1 MKAIAMLKWIVENHQ
16 NTEGMDII
24 EVDNEFDFELFFGY
38 QPAEQVPEGKYVYL
52 YGDTVNREDMER
64 MIQRE
69 EAEVYSIATDETDN
83 ENGGLCII
91 YLFKL
96 ED

>member
-1 MKAIAMLKWIVENHQ
+1 MLKWIVENHQ

-24 EVDNEFDFELFFGY
+24 EVDNEFDFESFFGY

-69 EAEVYSIATDETDN
+69 EAEVYPIATDETDH

>member
-24 EVDNEFDFELFFGY
+24 EVDNEFDFESFFGY

-69 EAEVYSIATDETDN
+69 KAEVYSIATDETDN

>member
-24 EVDNEFDFELFFGY
+24 EVDNEFDFESFFGY

-52 YGDTVNREDMER
+52 YGDTVNREDVER

-91 YLFKL
+91 CLFKL